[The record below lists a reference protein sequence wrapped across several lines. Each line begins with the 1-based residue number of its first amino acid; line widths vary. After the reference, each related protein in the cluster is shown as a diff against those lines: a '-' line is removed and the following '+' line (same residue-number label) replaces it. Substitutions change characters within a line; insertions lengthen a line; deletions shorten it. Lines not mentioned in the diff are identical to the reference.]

1 MEERDYL
8 LRQMNSLGRALGK
21 LLSDLLKN
29 NNKSNPDIIEI
40 TNNTLINEI
49 NLNLISLIN
58 LSDDSF
64 IDLLLNKNEL
74 DILSIENLVEI
85 LIKNSEFNI
94 NNYFTK
100 SEILKL
106 YNKCLLIYRHIDE
119 ISKVYSIERQNKIA
133 FLNNKIF
140 QIVNI
145 LKP

>member
-21 LLSDLLKN
+21 LISDILKN
-29 NNKSNPDIIEI
+29 NNKLSFDIIEI

-49 NLNLISLIN
+49 NMNLISLIN
-58 LSDDSF
+58 SSDDS
-64 IDLLLNKNEL
+64 IIHLLVNKKEL
-74 DILSIENLVEI
+74 DFHSLEILVEI
-85 LIKNSEFNI
+85 LIKNSESNT

-100 SEILKL
+100 AEILKT
-106 YNKCLLIYRHIDE
+106 YNKCLLIYKYIDE
-119 ISKVYSIERQNKIA
+119 NCKIYSIERQNKIA

-145 LKP
+145 S